1 MASPYEMRAITD
13 ALQAIM
19 EQLNRIEDRID
30 ASGSSSSVA
39 ELNTAPGAAT
49 TGWQPKASDTFGDA
63 PKPPTYE
70 DVGKDAER
78 PDTPT
83 KAPETTDAPAEA
95 APEAKPETA
104 GNTETVGTSRIGAE

>member
-19 EQLNRIEDRID
+19 EQLNRIEDRIEEIKP
-30 ASGSSSSVA
+30 SSSVA
-39 ELNTAPGAAT
+39 ELDTQAAAT
-49 TGWQPKASDTFGDA
+49 TGWLPKASGLQPNPDFGDA
-63 PKPPTYE
+63 AKVY
-70 DVGKDAER
+70 G
-78 PDTPT
+78 
-83 KAPETTDAPAEA
+83 DAPDPTEAPAEATKTTEPEPEA